1 MAKSEH
7 LAKLKESVEVW
18 NMWRSDNP
26 AIEPALWGAALEET
40 DLRGANLNRADI
52 EEADLSGAD
61 LREANLRGARL
72 RGADLRGANLCG
84 ADFDRTDLKRANLEG
99 ANLMGAMYLQA
110 EQLCEAKTLYQA
122 ELDPRLERKV
132 RYVRPL
138 LFEKPREKTDR

>member
-72 RGADLRGANLCG
+72 RGADLRGANL
-84 ADFDRTDLKRANLEG
+84 
-99 ANLMGAMYLQA
+99 MGAMYLQA